1 MKESR
6 LKHKKSSRSFFIRF
20 EFMAAETDGQTD
32 RQTERQTGRH
42 NFTQTCRYLVKGMEK
57 MWIQLL
63 LIQNMG
69 QF

>member
-6 LKHKKSSRSFFIRF
+6 LKHKKSSRSFFIRI

-32 RQTERQTGRH
+32 RQTVRQTGRH
-42 NFTQTCRYLVKGMEK
+42 NFTQACRYLVKGMEK
-57 MWIQLL
+57 MWILLL
-63 LIQNMG
+63 LIQNTG